1 MSTTAA
7 CLRGGG
13 KGACPSV
20 RRSRQ
25 SSHEETKMNL
35 PKIRASFAAIAAA
48 IAYLVVPSASA
59 AILAQNDFEESRADF
74 VADIDGEDASALT
87 AYNADQPSATAPYP
101 FTGSGAEGF
110 GSKYLAVDTGDAT
123 IFREFAAQTS
133 STYLDT
139 FMQFEPTTG
148 EISYTNVAK
157 IVVYLD
163 AATSNLCVI
172 SGTDAND
179 RTPATNRLTS
189 AGIVEPGT
197 WGRLTIKC
205 LSGDVFSF
213 QVLLNGAVLS
223 TAGSVDTFYSLQSG
237 TTVSRVGFK
246 GTGALDD
253 FVARTTDPYI
263 QNPVATIDGEGYASL
278 EDAISEASAGATIV
292 LKGNASLS
300 ATVSK
305 ALTIDLGGNTLS
317 SSVYQTNLT
326 IADSAETHGSVVF
339 TNGSSVPPFTGETIN
354 VLAGLE
360 NATLVMNGY
369 VPRNIADGSKY
380 SVVALASDCAIYS
393 TRCNDDNTTTPNAGN
408 ANVKWQAFTLA
419 SASTAE
425 SLPVGAESCYLF
437 NIAGDNLAATSARVS
452 IKSIT
457 VKWGNGT
464 HHLATIGGSVDCDAY
479 LVITTDDGK
488 IVAISSVNDS
498 RWAANGSSTFAFDG
512 TVLNPATAYRA
523 QFVTSVDGLSVGET
537 LSSAVMAR
545 VNGRFHT
552 SSKYAD
558 DTTACF
564 GDSQQNTY
572 SVNMSIVVE
581 KTVASIGSI
590 GYPTLDSALS
600 AAGTESEA
608 TISLIADRSESV
620 AIPANVTVAV
630 ADGVM
635 FSGTLS
641 GAGKVVYTASPS
653 GTLTFGEWTGTV
665 VLNYADIVN
674 GGDFSAK
681 VNSFGITGSTV
692 EIGENGTI
700 NEGWCNAD
708 ITPALKVTGYVHVNN
723 GSSGTERNFT
733 KVTGSGVFVFGT
745 RGTMVNYKIA
755 SLENWN
761 GVITNNASA
770 SWIESIVSGD
780 GRIVLASPSADTTVG
795 DGWTGTVVLDYNPSG
810 APFNPNQYGKSS
822 SCVELAT
829 GRSVSGYLNDH
840 VTTKLRVNGSV
851 TLNNG
856 SSGTKRSFYMV
867 SGSGTFIFQAYDGGV
882 GETCNYAVDNLVD
895 WNGTMT
901 VGSSKATVTNIV
913 SGTGSVAFNVALST
927 PPTVS
932 PEWRGT
938 VAVGW
943 NPSNDGNTAFYINNY
958 GTHADATIQIDGNNG
973 EFKCYPR
980 GSTTYSPNV
989 TAKIVLNA
997 NWTTGNGF
1005 SGDANATTFA
1015 YLSGPGNLTV
1025 NDLNSYSYQ
1034 LVYNITKLDN
1044 YTGTL
1049 GGRNGK
1055 FVITTVNV
1063 DSMPAAGTR
1072 VVKTAKGTYGAFSGD
1087 LALTVGGETTGK
1099 HLVYA
1104 TLEAGEGLYKAV
1116 AQYGSSY
1123 YATYQDALNARKAAG
1138 VPGDI
1143 TALDASAPVPA
1154 GYSITD
1160 GKLVRTLKPM
1170 VILF

>member
-1 MSTTAA
+1 MASMQKTMRRFA
-7 CLRGGG
+7 
-13 KGACPSV
+13 SV
-20 RRSRQ
+20 A
-25 SSHEETKMNL
+25 TM
-35 PKIRASFAAIAAA
+35 AVCFAASSAFAAM
-48 IAYLVVPSASA
+48 
-59 AILAQNDFEESRADF
+59 LATNDFETSFADF
-74 VADIDGEDASALT
+74 TTDEELATLATYDPPRSGSA
-87 AYNADQPSATAPYP
+87 AYP
-101 FTGSGAEGF
+101 FESF
-110 GSKYLAVDTGDAT
+110 GSKYLAIDSDTTTIWRSFDEQTATTYFDSYVQFTPMYGDFEYPDDAKFL
-123 IFREFAAQTS
+123 I
-133 STYLDT
+133 YLDSET
-139 FMQFEPTTG
+139 
-148 EISYTNVAK
+148 
-157 IVVYLD
+157 
-163 AATSNLCVI
+163 NLCVI
-172 SGTDAND
+172 SGTAADN
-179 RTPATNRLTS
+179 RTPVTNTLVAAT
-189 AGIVEPGT
+189 VEPNS
-197 WGRLTIKC
+197 WGRLTVRAI
-205 LSGDVFSF
+205 SGSVFSF
-213 QVLLNGAVLS
+213 QVLLNGTLLK
-223 TAGSVDTFYSLQSG
+223 TANDTDTFYSLTAG
-237 TTVSRVGFK
+237 TTLSNVGFS
-246 GTGALDD
+246 GTGALDN
-253 FVARTTDPYI
+253 FAVRTTDPYI
-263 QNPVATIDGEGYASL
+263 QNPVATIDGEGYASF
-278 EDAISEASAGATIV
+278 ENAISEASAGATIV
-292 LKGNASLS
+292 LHGNASLS
-300 ATVSK
+300 AAVSK

-339 TNGSSVPPFTGETIN
+339 TNGGSVPPFTGESVN

-360 NATLVMNGY
+360 NATLVMDGY
-369 VPRNIADGSKY
+369 VPRNIADGSTY

-393 TRCNDDNTTTPNAGN
+393 TRCNDDSTTTPGAGN

-437 NIAGDNLAATSARVS
+437 NIAGDNLAATSAGVS

-464 HHLATIGGSVDCDAY
+464 HHLATIGGSAACDAY
-479 LVITTDDGK
+479 LVITTDDDK

-498 RWAANGSSTFAFDG
+498 RWATNGSSTFAFDG
-512 TVLNPATAYRA
+512 TVLSPATAYRA

-537 LSSAVMAR
+537 LTSAVMAR

-581 KTVASIGSI
+581 KAVASIGSI
-590 GYPTLDSALS
+590 GYPTLASAIS
-600 AAGTESEA
+600 AAGTEGEA
-608 TISLIADRSESV
+608 TVSLIAACSEPV

-635 FSGTLS
+635 FSGALS

-674 GGDFSAK
+674 NGDFSAK
-681 VNSFGITGSTV
+681 VNSLGISGSTV

-700 NEGWCNAD
+700 NEGWCNVD
-708 ITPALKVTGYVHVNN
+708 ITPSLKVTGYVHVNN
-723 GSSGTERNFT
+723 GSSGTEHNFT

-755 SLENWN
+755 CLENWN

-810 APFNPNQYGKSS
+810 APFNPNQYGTSLS
-822 SCVELAT
+822 YVELAT
-829 GRSVSGYLNDH
+829 GRSVSGYLSDH

-867 SGSGTFIFQAYDGGV
+867 SGSGTFIFQAYNGGV
-882 GETCNYAVDNLVD
+882 GETCNYAIDNLVD

-913 SGTGSVAFNVALST
+913 SGTGSVAFNVSQSVSPA
-927 PPTVS
+927 VS

-973 EFKCYPR
+973 EFKCYPQ

-989 TAKIVLNA
+989 TAKIVLTA

-1072 VVKTAKGTYGAFSGD
+1072 VVKTAKGTYGAISGD
-1087 LALTVGGETTGK
+1087 LALTVGGEATGL
-1099 HLVYA
+1099 HLAYA
-1104 TLEAGEGLYKAV
+1104 TLSAGEGLYLAV
-1116 AQYGSSY
+1116 AQYGGNY
-1123 YATYQDALNARKAAG
+1123 YAAFQDAINARTAAG
-1138 VPGDI
+1138 GSGDI
-1143 TALDASAPVPA
+1143 TVLDASAPIPF
-1154 GYSITD
+1154 GYKVSD
-1160 GKLVRTLKPM
+1160 GKLVRNRK
-1170 VILF
+1170 IIFEFR

>member
-1 MSTTAA
+1 MSFLQRIGRRFAASAVMVACFAASSAFAAMLATNDFETSFSDFTAA
-7 CLRGGG
+7 VSLDELAVLTSYNGDG
-13 KGACPSV
+13 
-20 RRSRQ
+20 
-25 SSHEETKMNL
+25 
-35 PKIRASFAAIAAA
+35 
-48 IAYLVVPSASA
+48 PSASA
-59 AILAQNDFEESRADF
+59 SEL
-74 VADIDGEDASALT
+74 
-87 AYNADQPSATAPYP
+87 YP
-101 FTGSGAEGF
+101 FGSI
-110 GSKYLAVDTGDAT
+110 GSKYLAVDSDTNMLWRSFNARSANTYFDSYVQFTPMLGDFEYPSDAKFL
-123 IFREFAAQTS
+123 IF
-133 STYLDT
+133 LD
-139 FMQFEPTTG
+139 
-148 EISYTNVAK
+148 S
-157 IVVYLD
+157 
-163 AATSNLCVI
+163 ATSNLCVV
-172 SGTDAND
+172 SGTSEND
-179 RTPATNRLTS
+179 RTPVTNRLDS
-189 AGIVEPGT
+189 VLVEPNS
-197 WGRLTIKC
+197 WGRLTVSAI
-205 LSGDVFSF
+205 SGDVFSF
-213 QVLLNGAVLS
+213 QIRVNGTLL
-223 TAGSVDTFYSLQSG
+223 TAGGTGTFYSMAAGSLTQ
-237 TTVSRVGFK
+237 VGFS
-246 GTGALDD
+246 GTGALDN
-253 FVARTTDPYI
+253 FAVRTTDPYI

-278 EDAISEASAGATIV
+278 EDAISEASAGATLV
-292 LKGNASLS
+292 LHGNVSLS
-300 ATVSK
+300 AAVSK

-339 TNGSSVPPFTGETIN
+339 TNGGSVPPFTGETIN

-369 VPRNIADGSKY
+369 VPRNIADGSNY

-437 NIAGDNLAATSARVS
+437 NIAGDNLAATSTRVS

-479 LVITTDDGK
+479 LVITTDDDK

-498 RWAANGSSTFAFDG
+498 RWATNGSSTFAFDG

-590 GYPTLDSALS
+590 GYPTLDSAIS

-653 GTLTFGEWTGTV
+653 GSLTFGEWTGTV

-700 NEGWCNAD
+700 NEGWCNVD
-708 ITPALKVTGYVHVNN
+708 ITPSLKVTGYVHVNN
-723 GSSGTERNFT
+723 GSSGTEHNFT

-745 RGTMVNYKIA
+745 RGAMVNYKIA
-755 SLENWN
+755 CLENWN

-856 SSGTKRSFYMV
+856 SSGTRRSFYMV
-867 SGSGTFIFQAYDGGV
+867 SGSGTFVFQAHDGGV
-882 GETCNYAVDNLVD
+882 GETCNYAIDNLVD

-901 VGSSKATVTNIV
+901 VGSSKALVTNIV
-913 SGTGSVAFNVALST
+913 SGTGSVAFNVAQST

-958 GTHADATIQIDGNNG
+958 GTHADATIQIDGANG

-1087 LALTVGGETTGK
+1087 LALTVGGEATGE
-1099 HLVYA
+1099 HLAYA

-1116 AQYGSSY
+1116 AQYAGNY
-1123 YATYQDALNARKAAG
+1123 YATVQDAITARG
-1138 VPGDI
+1138 SGSGDI
-1143 TALDASAPVPA
+1143 TVLDASAPIPF
-1154 GYSITD
+1154 GYKVSD
-1160 GKLVRTLKPM
+1160 GKLVRSRK
-1170 VILF
+1170 IIFEFR